1 MIQLSSMAKVIIE
14 HLEQAEI
21 NIRGIQSWPIW
32 EKEISRFDWLYE
44 GDEECL
50 IIEGEV
56 IVETEKG
63 SFSIKKGDFVTFKN
77 GLKCVWNIKKP
88 IRKYYNFP

>member
-14 HLEQAEI
+14 HPEQAEI
-21 NIRGIQSWPIW
+21 NNRGIQSWPIW

-56 IVETEKG
+56 IVETEQG

-77 GLKCVWNIKKP
+77 GLKCVWDIKKP

>member
-1 MIQLSSMAKVIIE
+1 MTEIIIK
-14 HLEQAEI
+14 HLDEKEI
-21 NIRGIQSWPIW
+21 IKGGIRTWPIW
-32 EKEISRFDWLYE
+32 EKEISRFEWSYD

-63 SFSIKKGDFVTFKN
+63 SFSIKKGDFVTFRS
-77 GLKCVWNIKKP
+77 GLKCVWDIKKT
-88 IRKYYNFP
+88 IIKYYNFP